1 MTSSTKP
8 PERSR
13 ALVVFGGGADLL
25 GEEGLA
31 EVEILAGQHCLSC
44 GEGALVDNDWAEQVG
59 RDVSGV
65 VADGEDDQQNNVVN
79 RFDTATGNGGVVNLG
94 A

>member
-1 MTSSTKP
+1 MTSSTEP
-8 PERSR
+8 PERSC
-13 ALVVFGGGADLL
+13 ALFVFGGGADLL

-31 EVEILAGQHCLSC
+31 EVEILAGQHCLS
-44 GEGALVDNDWAEQVG
+44 GGKGALVDDDWAEKVG
-59 RDVSGV
+59 RDVGSV

-79 RFDTATGNGGVVNLG
+79 GLDTAAGTVASSISG